1 MELFKEFKREQENAQ
16 VELNSNFVEIEKGV
30 SERVQKTGNETIAGT
45 KNFTGNLQV
54 AGKNVLTEI
63 DTNPLWSG
71 AWMMNAVQTV
81 TPKKKITDCQTG
93 WILVFQG
100 WDSASSSSSDSV
112 FHFFHIPKTQA
123 IHFSGKGIN
132 LQISD
137 WKGANRGIKYVYVS
151 DTQVKGHEMNGT
163 APNNTLV
170 MTRVFEY

>member
-54 AGKNVLTEI
+54 AGKNVLTTI

-71 AWMMNAVQTV
+71 AWMMNAVQIV

-100 WDSASSSSSDSV
+100 YISGEVSDSV
-112 FHFFHIPKTQA
+112 FHYFHIPKTHA
-123 IHFSGKGIN
+123 LRHNGNGIN

-137 WKGANRGIKYVYVS
+137 WRGATRGIKYIYIS
-151 DTQVKGHEMNGT
+151 TTQIKGHEMNGA

-170 MTRVFEY
+170 LSEVVEY